1 MQLPPHN
8 TLAILC
14 CRHVRRRICHPVKE
28 KYALTVVSLVLKDM
42 SNKAIQYRSMMLA
55 PLIIPLSIDL
65 LVALCL
71 RKEPP
76 IVAAGAALPHARCLA
91 NTGV

>member
-14 CRHVRRRICHPVKE
+14 CRHVGRRICHPVKE
-28 KYALTVVSLVLKDM
+28 KYALTVVSFVLKDM
-42 SNKAIQYRSMMLA
+42 SNKAIQHRSMMLA
-55 PLIIPLSIDL
+55 LLIIPLGVDL
-65 LVALCL
+65 LVALRL

-76 IVAAGAALPHARCLA
+76 LIAAGAALPHARCLA
-91 NTGV
+91 NAGV

>member
-14 CRHVRRRICHPVKE
+14 CRHVRRRICHPIKE

-42 SNKAIQYRSMMLA
+42 SNKAIQHRSMMLT
-55 PLIIPLSIDL
+55 PLIVPLSVDL
-65 LVALCL
+65 LVALRLC
-71 RKEPP
+71 KEPP
-76 IVAAGAALPHARCLA
+76 LVAAGAALPHTRCLA
-91 NTGV
+91 NAGV